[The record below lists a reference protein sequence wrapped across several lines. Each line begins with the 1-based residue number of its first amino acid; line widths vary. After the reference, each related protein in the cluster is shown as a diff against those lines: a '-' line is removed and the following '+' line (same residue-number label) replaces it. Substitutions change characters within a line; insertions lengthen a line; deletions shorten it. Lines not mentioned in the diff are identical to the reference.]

1 MQPVSAVVI
10 PLYNH
15 ADSVRAVAERTLCV
29 HPLVIVVDDGST
41 DHGAESLAGLPLHL
55 VRLPRNCGKGA
66 ALLAGA
72 EEAARRGASHMITLD
87 ADGQHYPE
95 DIPLFLAALERD
107 PTAIIVGR
115 RDFSVPHVPR
125 ASRFGRAFSGF
136 WMRVQTGIGVSDMQS
151 GFRAYPMDVLRN
163 LKFTEKGYAFE
174 VEVLVRAVWAGF
186 AIREVEIRVLYPPGS
201 ERISHFHPCRDNMRI
216 SLLNTRLTLRALLPV
231 PFRQQGGDARERV
244 SLLRPLES
252 LRLLLRDASSPLHL
266 GKSAGVAL
274 AISALPLPGLQSML
288 LLFCIG
294 WMRLNRLCALTM
306 IPLAWPP
313 AVPGLGILLGYR
325 LRNGHWL
332 TEFSVQTLGY
342 EAPQRL
348 LDWVAGAFCLA
359 PFLGLLG
366 GLTVWGLAS
375 LARRGMRAG
384 GRGV

>member
-1 MQPVSAVVI
+1 MPPVSAVVI

-15 ADSVRAVAERTLCV
+15 ASSVRAVAERALRV

-41 DHGAESLAGLPLHL
+41 DHGAERLAGLPLHL
-55 VRLPRNCGKGA
+55 VRLPRTSGKGA
-66 ALLAGA
+66 ALLTGA

-95 DIPLFLAALERD
+95 DIPLFLAALERE
-107 PTAIIVGR
+107 PAAIIVGR

-151 GFRAYPMDVLRN
+151 GFRAYPIDVLRN

-174 VEVLVRAVWAGF
+174 VEVLVRAAWAGF
-186 AIREVEIRVLYPPGS
+186 AVREIEIRVLYPPGS
-201 ERISHFHPCRDNMRI
+201 ARISHFRPCRDNMRI

-231 PFRQQGGDARERV
+231 PFRQQAGDARERV

-274 AISALPLPGLQSML
+274 AVSALPLPGLQSIL

-313 AVPGLGILLGYR
+313 VVPGLGVLLGYR
-325 LRNGHWL
+325 LRNGRWL

-359 PFLGLLG
+359 PFLGLLA

-384 GRGV
+384 GRGA